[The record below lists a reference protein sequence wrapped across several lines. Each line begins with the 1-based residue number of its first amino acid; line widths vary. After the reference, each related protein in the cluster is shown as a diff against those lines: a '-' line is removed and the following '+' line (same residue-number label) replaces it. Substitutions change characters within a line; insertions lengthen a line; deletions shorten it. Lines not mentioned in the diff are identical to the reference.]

1 MGLKQQIEMKELTE
15 YITEYISSGRRKR
28 AKDITVNSTADEL
41 SKWLKSMGMKEMTE
55 KDFFRDDAKKDNS
68 FCNVT
73 DSDFWKSPEIVLFT
87 VNNGKKNYF
96 EIIYDNERNKRIG
109 IIIVYDGMDIIMTGE
124 KPEKKLEFLKKCV
137 GWENT

>member
-1 MGLKQQIEMKELTE
+1 MKELTE

-28 AKDITVNSTADEL
+28 TGDITVNATIDEM

-55 KDFFRDDAKKDNS
+55 KDFFKNDAEKDNS

-73 DSDFWKSPEIVLFT
+73 DSEFWKLPEIVLFT
-87 VNNGKKNYF
+87 VDNGKKNHF
-96 EIIYDNERNKRIG
+96 EILYDNERNKGIG
-109 IIIVYDGMDIIMTGE
+109 TIIVCDGMDIIMTGE
-124 KPEKKLEFLKKCV
+124 KLEKKLEFMKKCV